1 MSGSRARLVSAQIF
15 NAASMTG
22 TGVNLSSEVDVSQ
35 AEIAAIELVWT
46 GTPTGTFQIQAAVQ
60 VLGGGAAGGTGAG
73 VTWQNIIS
81 PAPTASG
88 AAGQHLINLSDFGFS
103 KLRVEYTN
111 ASGTG
116 TLNGYITVK
125 GQ

>member
-1 MSGSRARLVSAQIF
+1 MSGSRSRLVSAQIITDGT
-15 NAASMTG
+15 MTG
-22 TGVNLSSEVDVSQ
+22 TTVITSSEIDVTQS
-35 AEIAAIELVWT
+35 EIAAIELVWS

-81 PAPTASG
+81 PAPTAAG
-88 AAGQHLINLSDFGFS
+88 AAGSHLINLSDFGFS
-103 KLRVEYTN
+103 KLRVTYTN

-116 TLNGYITVK
+116 TLNSFITVK